1 MSKYAEDLQYEKYI
15 IEKKDKKQPQVS
27 QNNYTILPLKNLK
40 KEEVG
45 EEDFDI
51 LPNIPFLSYC
61 IGAVKS
67 GKSLFMANL
76 FFNPNFPYK
85 NAFDIKILISN
96 TAYNDKIMKP
106 IIEQFDFVFTDYSDS
121 LIYEIIEMIEAD
133 DSDSKYLLVL
143 EDIIGNVNVKRASG
157 SIDALTGL
165 TTKYRHIGNEDKEGK
180 LSIFIISQYFKY
192 LNAIQRL
199 NASAYFLMGNS
210 PEIELKKMS
219 QEMSVFG
226 GSEKEFIN
234 IYKQSKQE
242 PFDFCFLNI
251 QDLTARRNFEETPIW
266 SQQDN
271 MNSSGDKKNG
281 REKTDEKDETD
292 EENYGQEI
300 DGKKY

>member
-1 MSKYAEDLQYEKYI
+1 MSKYAEDLQYEKY
-15 IEKKDKKQPQVS
+15 ELSKQPPPPL
-27 QNNYTILPLKNLK
+27 NNYKILPLKNLK

-51 LPNIPFLSYC
+51 LPNIPFLAYC

-85 NAFDIKILISN
+85 NTFDVKILISN

-106 IIEQFDFVFTDYSDS
+106 IIEQFDFVFTDYNDA
-121 LIYEIIEMIEAD
+121 LLEEIISMVESD
-133 DSDSKYLLVL
+133 DSDCKYLLVL
-143 EDIIGNVNVKRASG
+143 EDIIGNVNVKRMGG

-192 LNAIQRL
+192 LNSIQRL

-210 PEIELKKMS
+210 PEVELKKMS

-226 GSEKEFIN
+226 GSEKEFVG
-234 IYKQSKQE
+234 IYNQTKQE

-251 QDLTARRNFEETPIW
+251 QDLTARRNFEENPIW
-266 SQQDN
+266 SAHE
-271 MNSSGDKKNG
+271 KKTG
-281 REKTDEKDETD
+281 EEKKKGENEDVEDENEIPELQT
-292 EENYGQEI
+292 I

>member
-1 MSKYAEDLQYEKYI
+1 MIHISMSQKKKPNSEMKYDPKNFQ
-15 IEKKDKKQPQVS
+15 
-27 QNNYTILPLKNLK
+27 ILPLKKLD

-45 EEDFDI
+45 EVDFDI
-51 LPNIPFLSYC
+51 LPNAPFLAYV

-85 NAFDIKILISN
+85 ELFDVKILISN

-106 IIEQFDFVFTDYSDS
+106 ILEQFDFVFTDYNDA
-121 LIYEIIEMIEAD
+121 LMEEIIQMVQDD
-133 DSDSKYLLVL
+133 DSNSKYLLVL
-143 EDIIGNVNVKRASG
+143 EDIIGNVNVKRAGS

-165 TTKYRHIGNEDKEGK
+165 TTKYRHIGNEEQEGK
-180 LSIFIISQYFKY
+180 LSICIISQYFKY
-192 LNAIQRL
+192 LNAIQRI

-219 QEMSVFG
+219 QELSVFG

-234 IYKQSKQE
+234 IYNQSKQE

-251 QDLTARRNFEETPIW
+251 QDLTARRNFEEEPLWDMT
-266 SQQDN
+266 
-271 MNSSGDKKNG
+271 KKN
-281 REKTDEKDETD
+281 TDSKSVEENTEPEDDEENTD
-292 EENYGQEI
+292 EEN
-300 DGKKY
+300 

>member
-1 MSKYAEDLQYEKYI
+1 MNKNKSKQTEYDPKNFQ
-15 IEKKDKKQPQVS
+15 
-27 QNNYTILPLKNLK
+27 ILPLKKLD

-45 EEDFDI
+45 EVDFDI
-51 LPNIPFLSYC
+51 LPNAPFLAYV

-85 NAFDIKILISN
+85 ELFDVKILISN

-106 IIEQFDFVFTDYSDS
+106 ILEQFDFVFTDYNDS
-121 LIYEIIEMIEAD
+121 LLEEIIQMVEDD
-133 DSDSKYLLVL
+133 DSNAKYLLVL
-143 EDIIGNVNVKRASG
+143 EDIIGNVNVKRAGS

-165 TTKYRHIGNEDKEGK
+165 TTKYRHIGNEDQEGK
-180 LSIFIISQYFKY
+180 ISICIISQYFKY
-192 LNAIQRL
+192 LNAIQRI

-219 QEMSVFG
+219 QELSVFG

-234 IYKQSKQE
+234 IYKESKKE

-251 QDLTARRNFEETPIW
+251 QDLTARRNFEEESLWDTTKNKKAPEEKEE
-266 SQQDN
+266 
-271 MNSSGDKKNG
+271 DKS
-281 REKTDEKDETD
+281 EVSEPESDSDTS
-292 EENYGQEI
+292 
-300 DGKKY
+300 

>member
-1 MSKYAEDLQYEKYI
+1 MSKYAEDLQYEKY
-15 IEKKDKKQPQVS
+15 ELTKQPPTPV
-27 QNNYTILPLKNLK
+27 NNYKILPLKNLK

-51 LPNIPFLSYC
+51 LPNIPFLAYC

-85 NAFDIKILISN
+85 NTFDVKILISN

-106 IIEQFDFVFTDYSDS
+106 IIEQFDFVFTDYNDS
-121 LIYEIIEMIEAD
+121 LLEEIISMVETD
-133 DSDSKYLLVL
+133 DSDCKYLLVL
-143 EDIIGNVNVKRASG
+143 EDIIGNVNVKRAGG

-192 LNAIQRL
+192 LNSIQRL

-210 PEIELKKMS
+210 PECELKKMS

-234 IYKQSKQE
+234 IYKQTKQE

-251 QDLTARRNFEETPIW
+251 QDLTARRNFDSESIWNAHEKKTGDEE
-266 SQQDN
+266 
-271 MNSSGDKKNG
+271 KK
-281 REKTDEKDETD
+281 RENKDDEDEKDL
-292 EENYGQEI
+292 QEI
-300 DGKKY
+300 DGEKY

>member
-1 MSKYAEDLQYEKYI
+1 MSKYAEDLQYEKYEI
-15 IEKKDKKQPQVS
+15 EEKKKLEPV
-27 QNNYTILPLKNLK
+27 NNYKILPLKNLK

-51 LPNIPFLSYC
+51 LPNVPFLAYC

-85 NAFDIKILISN
+85 NTFDVKILISN

-106 IIEQFDFVFTDYSDS
+106 IIEQFDFVFTDYNDA
-121 LIYEIIEMIEAD
+121 LLEEIISMVETD
-133 DSDSKYLLVL
+133 DSDCKYLLVL
-143 EDIIGNVNVKRASG
+143 EDIIGNVNVKRMGG

-192 LNAIQRL
+192 LNSIQRL

-210 PEIELKKMS
+210 PEVELKKMS

-226 GSEKEFIN
+226 GSEKEFVN
-234 IYKQSKQE
+234 IYNQSKQE

-251 QDLTARRNFEETPIW
+251 QDLTARRNFEENPIW
-266 SQQDN
+266 SAHEKK
-271 MNSSGDKKNG
+271 SGEEKKE
-281 REKTDEKDETD
+281 RENKDVEDENEIPELQT
-292 EENYGQEI
+292 I

>member
-1 MSKYAEDLQYEKYI
+1 MSKYAEDLQYEKY
-15 IEKKDKKQPQVS
+15 ELSKQPPPPPAT
-27 QNNYTILPLKNLK
+27 QNNYKILPLKNLK

-51 LPNIPFLSYC
+51 LPNIPFLAYC

-85 NAFDIKILISN
+85 NTFDVKILISN

-106 IIEQFDFVFTDYSDS
+106 IIEQFDFVFTDYNDA
-121 LIYEIIEMIEAD
+121 LLEEIISMVESD
-133 DSDSKYLLVL
+133 DSDCKYLLVL
-143 EDIIGNVNVKRASG
+143 EDIIGNVNVKRMGG

-192 LNAIQRL
+192 LNSIQRL

-210 PEIELKKMS
+210 PEVELKKMS

-226 GSEKEFIN
+226 GSEKEFVG
-234 IYKQSKQE
+234 IYNQTKQE

-251 QDLTARRNFEETPIW
+251 QDLTARRNFEENPIW
-266 SQQDN
+266 SAHE
-271 MNSSGDKKNG
+271 KKTG
-281 REKTDEKDETD
+281 EEKKKGENEDVEDENEIPELQT
-292 EENYGQEI
+292 I

>member
-1 MSKYAEDLQYEKYI
+1 MSKYAEDLQYEKY
-15 IEKKDKKQPQVS
+15 ELTKQQPLTQAT
-27 QNNYTILPLKNLK
+27 QNNYKILPLKNLK

-51 LPNIPFLSYC
+51 LPNVPFLAYC

-85 NAFDIKILISN
+85 NTFDVKILISN

-106 IIEQFDFVFTDYSDS
+106 IIEQFDFVFTDYNDA
-121 LIYEIIEMIEAD
+121 LLEEIISMVETD
-133 DSDSKYLLVL
+133 DSDCKYLLVL
-143 EDIIGNVNVKRASG
+143 EDIIGNVNVKRMGG

-192 LNAIQRL
+192 LNSIQRL

-210 PEIELKKMS
+210 PEVELKKMS

-226 GSEKEFIN
+226 GSERDFVN

-266 SQQDN
+266 SAHEKKT
-271 MNSSGDKKNG
+271 GDEEKK
-281 REKTDEKDETD
+281 RENKDDEDEKDL
-292 EENYGQEI
+292 QEI
-300 DGKKY
+300 DGEKY

>member
-1 MSKYAEDLQYEKYI
+1 MSKYAEDLQYEKY
-15 IEKKDKKQPQVS
+15 ELTQKEAANPV
-27 QNNYTILPLKNLK
+27 NNYKILPLKNLK

-51 LPNIPFLSYC
+51 LPNVPFLAYC

-85 NAFDIKILISN
+85 KTFDVKILISN

-106 IIEQFDFVFTDYSDS
+106 IIEQFDFVFTDYNDA
-121 LIYEIIEMIEAD
+121 LLEEIISMVETD
-133 DSDSKYLLVL
+133 DSDCKYLLVL
-143 EDIIGNVNVKRASG
+143 EDIIGNVNVKRMGGA
-157 SIDALTGL
+157 IDALTGL

-192 LNAIQRL
+192 LNSIQRL

-226 GSEKEFIN
+226 GSERAFID

-251 QDLTARRNFEETPIW
+251 QDLSARRNFDETPLW
-266 SQQDN
+266 SAE
-271 MNSSGDKKNG
+271 KNG
-281 REKTDEKDETD
+281 MKQREKTDEKDENDYAD
-292 EENYGQEI
+292 ESENLNKGQII

>member
-1 MSKYAEDLQYEKYI
+1 MSKYAEDLQYEKYELTKKP
-15 IEKKDKKQPQVS
+15 EKPKSV
-27 QNNYTILPLKNLK
+27 NNYKILPLKNLK
-40 KEEVG
+40 KEDVG
-45 EEDFDI
+45 EEDFDV
-51 LPNIPFLSYC
+51 LPNIPFLAYC

-85 NAFDIKILISN
+85 NTFDVKILISN

-106 IIEQFDFVFTDYSDS
+106 IIEQFDFVFTDYNDA
-121 LIYEIIEMIEAD
+121 LLEEIITMIETD
-133 DSDSKYLLVL
+133 DSDCKYLLVL
-143 EDIIGNVNVKRASG
+143 EDIIGNVNVKRMGG

-192 LNAIQRL
+192 LNSIQRL

-210 PEIELKKMS
+210 PEVELKKMS

-226 GSEKEFIN
+226 GSEKEFVN
-234 IYKQSKQE
+234 IYKESKQE

-251 QDLTARRNFEETPIW
+251 QDLTARRNFEETPLW
-266 SQQDN
+266 EAHTDKK
-271 MNSSGDKKNG
+271 SGKDKKN
-281 REKTDEKDETD
+281 RENKDEEDEKDL
-292 EENYGQEI
+292 QEI
-300 DGKKY
+300 DGEKY

>member
-1 MSKYAEDLQYEKYI
+1 MKKNKSKQTEYDPKNFQ
-15 IEKKDKKQPQVS
+15 
-27 QNNYTILPLKNLK
+27 ILPLKKLD

-45 EEDFDI
+45 EVDFDI
-51 LPNIPFLSYC
+51 LPNAPFLAYV

-85 NAFDIKILISN
+85 ELFDVKILISN

-106 IIEQFDFVFTDYSDS
+106 ILEQFDFVFTDYNDS
-121 LIYEIIEMIEAD
+121 LLEEIIQMVEDD
-133 DSDSKYLLVL
+133 DSNAKYLLVL
-143 EDIIGNVNVKRASG
+143 EDIIGNVNVKRAGS

-165 TTKYRHIGNEDKEGK
+165 TTKYRHIGNEDQEGK
-180 LSIFIISQYFKY
+180 ISICIISQYFKY
-192 LNAIQRL
+192 LNAIQRI

-219 QEMSVFG
+219 QELSVFG

-234 IYKQSKQE
+234 IYKESKKE

-251 QDLTARRNFEETPIW
+251 QDLTARRNFEEETLW
-266 SQQDN
+266 DTE
-271 MNSSGDKKNG
+271 KKKKAENP
-281 REKTDEKDETD
+281 ESESESELESES
-292 EENYGQEI
+292 EESTKNKI
-300 DGKKY
+300 